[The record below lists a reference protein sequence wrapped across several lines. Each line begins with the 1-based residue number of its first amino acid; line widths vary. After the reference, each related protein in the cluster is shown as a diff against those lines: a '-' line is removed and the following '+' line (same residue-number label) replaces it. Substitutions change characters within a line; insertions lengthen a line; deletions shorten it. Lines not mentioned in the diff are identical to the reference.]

1 MGADFIRLPP
11 FLFAGIRDLGAR
23 RDNKEERGLFMNV
36 QRSCVTPITAG
47 AFLLSGV
54 TGILLFFHL
63 ESGTGKFM
71 HEWLGW
77 VLLAVAV
84 LHVSANYAG
93 LKSHLSSLRG
103 QLLFGVFVAALLV
116 SFIPVGNDQDEPFI
130 PPIRALSQV
139 SLTTLAQVAKISP
152 DQLRDRLSKAGIQST
167 SDQQTLGE
175 LVGPDMRKQI
185 HVMESVFSAD
195 K

>member
-1 MGADFIRLPP
+1 
-11 FLFAGIRDLGAR
+11 
-23 RDNKEERGLFMNV
+23 MNI
-36 QRSCVTPITAG
+36 QRSWVTPITAG

-84 LHVSANYAG
+84 LHVIANYAG

-103 QLLFGVFVAALLV
+103 QFLFGIFVTALLV
-116 SFIPVGNDQDEPFI
+116 SFIPAGSEHDEPFI

-139 SLTTLAQVAKISP
+139 PLTTLAQVARISP
-152 DQLRDRLSKAGIQST
+152 EELHDRLSKAGIQSN
-167 SDQQTLGE
+167 SDQQTLYE

-185 HVMESVFSAD
+185 HAMESIFSAA